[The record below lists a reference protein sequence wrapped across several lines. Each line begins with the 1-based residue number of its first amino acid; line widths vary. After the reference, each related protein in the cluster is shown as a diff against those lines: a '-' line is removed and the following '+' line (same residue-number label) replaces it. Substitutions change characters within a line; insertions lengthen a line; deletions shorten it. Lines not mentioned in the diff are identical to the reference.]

1 MKRQSS
7 QISVYAAEILRP
19 IKTEA
24 LIVWGLPLAF
34 CVHLLDEIFLNG
46 GFVFGV
52 QRHMWPG
59 YDSLRFG
66 LVNAAFF
73 ILISLSSYLYSIRP
87 DKWLV
92 FPLFWLW
99 ERTWNGLW
107 HVLWI
112 LVWKEYSPGLAT
124 SFLFGFL
131 LVWLLLRGSVPHG
144 LTWLR
149 VVFAA
154 VAGLVFEF
162 ILISS
167 LFVLR

>member
-1 MKRQSS
+1 MERQSS
-7 QISVYAAEILRP
+7 HATYPVNIQPAVKPEI
-19 IKTEA
+19 IIT
-24 LIVWGLPLAF
+24 WGIPLAF
-34 CVHLLDEIFLNG
+34 CVHLLDELFLNG

-73 ILISLSSYLYSIRP
+73 ILIILSSYFYRMKP
-87 DKWLV
+87 DKWII

-124 SFLFGFL
+124 GFLFGFL

-154 VAGLVFEF
+154 VAGFVFEF